1 MTLERVMWQLIK
13 IITRVK
19 QLKCQSMPTYIRT
32 VIKILWK
39 LSNVT
44 KVAYIGEYQQL
55 SSKLVLL
62 IHQALKYVIISTI
75 NYDEVILHNIWS
87 TIMF

>member
-1 MTLERVMWQLIK
+1 M
-13 IITRVK
+13 
-19 QLKCQSMPTYIRT
+19 
-32 VIKILWK
+32 
-39 LSNVT
+39 
-44 KVAYIGEYQQL
+44 KVAFISEYQQL

-75 NYDEVILHNIWS
+75 NDDEVILHGIWS